1 MLEGRKL
8 ICESD
13 SILSTKWSRNKGQHY
28 LMQVILVITGKADDY
43 GADRERKSSIRSS
56 LDRSIATSFL

>member
-1 MLEGRKL
+1 
-8 ICESD
+8 
-13 SILSTKWSRNKGQHY
+13 
-28 LMQVILVITGKADDY
+28 MQVILVITGKADDY